1 MKRFTLFVATLLL
14 LTACHKESLIP
25 EPQPSP
31 QPTDSIPTLPENFP
45 EETSWSASQ
54 TIILDDT
61 LEIPVTWGLDFWDS
75 YYQAWNGQIN
85 YCGDSVCCGKTLI
98 WQYDTTLRTG
108 TVAID
113 GKRCPF
119 SYDPSTQVLTLEY
132 RTTIH
137 GKNIPIGGTL
147 RFHPKQ
153 QTK

>member
-1 MKRFTLFVATLLL
+1 MKHFTLFVATILL
-14 LTACHKESLIP
+14 LTACHKEPLIP

-31 QPTDSIPTLPENFP
+31 QPTDSIPALPENFP

-54 TIILDDT
+54 TITINDT

-75 YYQAWNGQIN
+75 YYQVWNGQIN

-98 WQYDTTLRTG
+98 WQYDNTSQTG
-108 TVAID
+108 SVTID

-119 SYDPSTQVLTLEY
+119 SYDPSTEVLTLDY
-132 RTTIH
+132 NTTIY

-147 RFHPKQ
+147 EFHPKQ
-153 QTK
+153 PTK